1 MMLDHTR
8 KFTFRFGK
16 TKIVF
21 SKDSHETEFHVYA
34 RALVFAL
41 YYKQYPTLKVGAKF
55 DGRFQP
61 DLAAIDYDGTII
73 FWAECGNVSLNK
85 IEKLFKKYRQAHYV
99 FVKPKND
106 LATFQRHL
114 DKVAKDIVSLPLVD
128 IVIYPE
134 HFHEWNV
141 SDEGDVYI
149 RKDDVEM
156 ISWNDPGKRKK
167 YY

>member
-1 MMLDHTR
+1 MLEHTR

-21 SKDSHETEFHVYA
+21 NKSAHETEFHVYA

-41 YYKQYPTLKVGAKF
+41 YHKQYPTLKVEARV
-55 DGRFQP
+55 DERFQP
-61 DLAAIDYDGTII
+61 DLTAVDYDGTMI
-73 FWAECGNVSLNK
+73 FWAECGNVSLTK
-85 IEKLFKKYRQAHYV
+85 IEKLFKKYRKAHYV
-99 FVKPKND
+99 FVREKKD
-106 LATFQRHL
+106 LEAFVRNL
-114 DKVAKDIVSLPLVD
+114 DRMAKGMASLPLVD
-128 IVIYPE
+128 ILVYPE

-149 RKDDVEM
+149 SKGDVET
-156 ISWNDPGKRKK
+156 IGWHDPGHRKK